1 MKCLAFSAIAV
12 SPLVFLFF
20 VRTNYEKGSSPEQLS
35 VKSAT
40 DVSCMLTN
48 VEYFLNTFFF
58 IPFVSILMS
67 SVPSLEIQITGIC
80 HDISTQ
86 VENANWKLQDR
97 TNINHAGVSL
107 AGWLVQVLVSYSL
120 ALNQF
125 CHDCYFK
132 LI

>member
-58 IPFVSILMS
+58 YPICIHFNVISAIFKK
-67 SVPSLEIQITGIC
+67 QITGTC
-80 HDISTQ
+80 LDISTQ

-97 TNINHAGVSL
+97 ANINHA
-107 AGWLVQVLVSYSL
+107 
-120 ALNQF
+120 
-125 CHDCYFK
+125 
-132 LI
+132 

>member
-1 MKCLAFSAIAV
+1 MLARDEVFGLFCHRCVSACLS
-12 SPLVFLFF
+12 LLCK
-20 VRTNYEKGSSPEQLS
+20 NELQKGSSPEQLS

-67 SVPSLEIQITGIC
+67 SVPSLEKQITGIC

-97 TNINHAGVSL
+97 TNINHA
-107 AGWLVQVLVSYSL
+107 
-120 ALNQF
+120 
-125 CHDCYFK
+125 
-132 LI
+132 